1 MVTTTVLPVV
11 LANSFSVQMR
21 EYAMLESSPDVGSCG
36 ETLIAEIRRCDVMG
50 EGGYTYVE

>member
-36 ETLIAEIRRCDVMG
+36 ETLIA
-50 EGGYTYVE
+50 

>member
-21 EYAMLESSPDVGSCG
+21 EYAMLESSPDVGSCS
-36 ETLIAEIRRCDVMG
+36 ETLIEEILWCDMMCG
-50 EGGYTYVE
+50 GGYTYVE